1 MTIANH
7 SEICRKPMTDLTGIM
22 VLFSFFHME
31 ISALNMSPS
40 GVLIMVVSLEREKSP
55 FCNEACAIIT
65 RDQCVTKGSCGT
77 RVIVKRLTLA

>member
-1 MTIANH
+1 
-7 SEICRKPMTDLTGIM
+7 
-22 VLFSFFHME
+22 ME

-40 GVLIMVVSLEREKSP
+40 GVLIMVVSLEIEARI